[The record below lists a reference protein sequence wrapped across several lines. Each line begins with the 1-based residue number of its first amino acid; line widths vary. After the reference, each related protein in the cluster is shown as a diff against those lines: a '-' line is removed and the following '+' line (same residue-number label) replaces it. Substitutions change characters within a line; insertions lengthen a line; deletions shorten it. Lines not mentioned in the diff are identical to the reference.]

1 MRSAECW
8 RMDYFGMFNIDTV
21 MMKMDVVEDI
31 SVEAEEC

>member
-1 MRSAECW
+1 ME
-8 RMDYFGMFNIDTV
+8 YFGMFNIDTV

>member
-1 MRSAECW
+1 
-8 RMDYFGMFNIDTV
+8 MDYFGMFNIDTV